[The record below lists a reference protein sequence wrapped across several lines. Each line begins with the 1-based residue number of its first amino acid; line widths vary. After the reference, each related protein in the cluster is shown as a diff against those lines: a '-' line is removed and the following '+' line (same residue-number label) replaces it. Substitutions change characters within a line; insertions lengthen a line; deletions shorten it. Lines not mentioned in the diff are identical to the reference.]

1 MQYKPIPTVV
11 LSTIAKVGS
20 AMRAKVMEA
29 GAIDA
34 IDKEDLHLY
43 GGGSQAAAIILPAL
57 RRAARAVVT
66 TRPFGASS

>member
-1 MQYKPIPTVV
+1 
-11 LSTIAKVGS
+11 
-20 AMRAKVMEA
+20 MRAKVMKA

-66 TRPFGASS
+66 TRPLGASS